1 MQQQVGQLLQMVGS
15 EKLCYA
21 SDAALSGGPAPY
33 LDAFMQMEIPDD
45 LRDGFGFP
53 QITRRDRENI
63 LGLTFAR
70 LMGIDVETKQREL
83 AAVDS

>member
-1 MQQQVGQLLQMVGS
+1 MRRS
-15 EKLCYA
+15 
-21 SDAALSGGPAPY
+21 PAGRRPY
-33 LDAFMQMEIPDD
+33 LRAFMEMEIPDD

-70 LMGIDVETKQREL
+70 LMGIDVEAKKREL
-83 AAVDS
+83 AAAPVA

>member
-1 MQQQVGQLLQMVGS
+1 MVGS

-33 LDAFMQMEIPDD
+33 LRAFMEMEIPDD
-45 LRDGFGFP
+45 LRDGYGFP
-53 QITRRDRENI
+53 QITKRDRENI

-70 LMGIDVETKQREL
+70 LMGIDVEAKKRGL
-83 AAVDS
+83 PAAGG